1 MKTRMKTKHILLLSA
16 IILFAVAMAFSSFKL
31 SSNEEPWT
39 TDQLMEPADLAQLIN
54 DPKARQPIIFSIGP
68 AAVIKNSIDI
78 GAVNDK
84 VNWEK
89 LRLELAK
96 LSPDAQVVIYCGCC
110 PFDHCPNIRPA
121 FDLMNE
127 MKFKNHKLLNL
138 TKNIKV
144 NWIDKDY
151 PVND

>member
-1 MKTRMKTKHILLLSA
+1 MKTKSKYILFYSTTSLFTLVIFFSGVLLS
-16 IILFAVAMAFSSFKL
+16 FGQ
-31 SSNEEPWT
+31 EPWRI
-39 TDQLMEPADLAQLIN
+39 DQLMEPADLAQLIN
-54 DPKARQPIIFSIGP
+54 DPKMAQPILFSIGP
-68 AAVIKNSIDI
+68 SAVIKNSIDI

-89 LRLELAK
+89 LRLELGK

-110 PFDHCPNIRPA
+110 PFNHCPNIRPA
-121 FDLMNE
+121 FNLMNE

>member
-1 MKTRMKTKHILLLSA
+1 MKTKPNYILFYSTTSLFTMAIFFSGVLLS
-16 IILFAVAMAFSSFKL
+16 SG
-31 SSNEEPWT
+31 EEPWR

-54 DPKARQPIIFSIGP
+54 DPRMPQPILFSIGP
-68 AAVIKNSIDI
+68 SAVIKNSIDI

-110 PFDHCPNIRPA
+110 PFNHCPNIRPA
-121 FDLMNE
+121 FTLMNE
-127 MKFKNHKLLNL
+127 MKLTNHKLLNL

-144 NWIDKDY
+144 NWIDNGY
-151 PVND
+151 PVNDN